1 MNLFFRLFR
10 FTLLITISAG
20 VQSGCEKH
28 DSPAR
33 PLSKHEATPEA
44 TLSLNEGKKWQVD
57 EHTRKSVLQ
66 MKRLVENTAP
76 DELGKSMAGEISN
89 LFKGCTMQGP
99 AHDQLHLFLTD
110 LLGNVNGLYSSTTPD
125 ERSVEIRA
133 IRKSLKRFDSFFE

>member
-1 MNLFFRLFR
+1 MNSSFRLSFSVLLLA
-10 FTLLITISAG
+10 FFLLI
-20 VQSGCEKH
+20 QSGCEKH

-66 MKRLVENTAP
+66 MKSLIENTAET
-76 DELGKSMAGEISN
+76 ELGKAMAGEISN

-110 LLGNVNGLYSSTTPD
+110 LLGNVNGLYSSETAG
-125 ERSVEIRA
+125 ERSVEIEA
-133 IRKSLKRFDSFFE
+133 IRRSLKKFDAFFE